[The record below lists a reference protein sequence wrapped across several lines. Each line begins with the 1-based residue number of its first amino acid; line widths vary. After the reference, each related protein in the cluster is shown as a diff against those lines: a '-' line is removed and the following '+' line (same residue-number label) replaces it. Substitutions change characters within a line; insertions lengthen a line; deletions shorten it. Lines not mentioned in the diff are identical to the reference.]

1 MPENELGL
9 ELMRLYRDLKSAE
22 DEPSKDRIRQLIDAT
37 LEAARRAR
45 PARRFE
51 RGVDQLANPVLAGL
65 VLGAFQI
72 AIKPHQLEAELV
84 FRHQARTQGKPS
96 SCPVAF

>member
-9 ELMRLYRDLKSAE
+9 ELMRLYRDLKNAE

-45 PARRFE
+45 PASY
-51 RGVDQLANPVLAGL
+51 RGLT
-65 VLGAFQI
+65 
-72 AIKPHQLEAELV
+72 
-84 FRHQARTQGKPS
+84 R
-96 SCPVAF
+96 